1 MYAKIVKKRKE
12 KLDFY
17 CKKCTVLSWLI
28 FWQLFCLNKG
38 GDYDRLGGDSDF
50 RRVGQ
55 TIAGYRGRRFS
66 FSAAERST
74 LIQVRTTIVTTI
86 TVITVRVRQIEVLVG
101 AYAQTVI
108 SQVVVDPSQTFTLPP
123 SAG

>member
-1 MYAKIVKKRKE
+1 M
-12 KLDFY
+12 
-17 CKKCTVLSWLI
+17 
-28 FWQLFCLNKG
+28 
-38 GDYDRLGGDSDF
+38 
-50 RRVGQ
+50 GQ

-108 SQVVVDPSQTFTLPP
+108 SQVVVDPSQTFTLAP

>member
-12 KLDFY
+12 KLD
-17 CKKCTVLSWLI
+17 
-28 FWQLFCLNKG
+28 
-38 GDYDRLGGDSDF
+38 
-50 RRVGQ
+50 
-55 TIAGYRGRRFS
+55 YRGRRFS